1 MSGSCIQTFVSQY
14 DAEDNLH
21 FSDGTSQ
28 RKMIIAIITVIT
40 DTWKSKRTDTVSGK
54 RGYSYASIFCF
65 FYNTDNTNRIFFG
78 KIILN
83 KYICTLLSYTR
94 QYAL

>member
-28 RKMIIAIITVIT
+28 RKMIIAIIIVIT
-40 DTWKSKRTDTVSGK
+40 DTWKSKGTDTVSGK
-54 RGYSYASIFCF
+54 RGHSYASIFF
-65 FYNTDNTNRIFFG
+65 IFYNTDNTNRIFFR
-78 KIILN
+78 KKNI
-83 KYICTLLSYTR
+83 R
-94 QYAL
+94 